1 MRYHTPLYP
10 GGPDEPWDD
19 TICAT
24 CQCDLP
30 EADPDPAN
38 DGTSPW
44 WEGYCSEPCRKGVPV
59 PTDAEMLAKLDAYGH
74 LTYTVGFSDESDDAP
89 EDADRG
95 DWLACCDYV
104 VWKHPSRGVLVAYHV
119 VVNSDS
125 GGFIETVERGVVTAD
140 KAPFSLPDYWASVGM
155 RPGTSWTE
163 AEVKASW
170 ETQAKWAADLKAD
183 IETLGSTDRTEE

>member
-1 MRYHTPLYP
+1 MRYRPMYP

-19 TICAT
+19 TTCAN
-24 CQCDLP
+24 CRCDLP

-44 WEGYCSEPCRKGVPV
+44 WEGYCSEPCRRGVPV
-59 PTDAEMLAKLDAYGH
+59 PTDEAMLKALDAYGH
-74 LTYTVGFSDESDDAP
+74 LTYTVGFSDESEDAP

-95 DWLACCDYV
+95 DWLAAFDAV

-125 GGFIETVERGVVTAD
+125 GGFIDTLECGVVTAD
-140 KAPFSLPDYWASVGM
+140 KAPFSLPDYWASIG
-155 RPGTSWTE
+155 REHGTPWTE

-170 ETQAKWAADLKAD
+170 ETQAKWTTDLKAD
-183 IETLGSTDRTEE
+183 IAAVNKED